1 MKNLFAITIIGL
13 AALSTACNSSERND
27 KQQNDTT
34 ASALSPSETNAN
46 SLSQANTPFLKNT
59 KSNWEANTDPTN
71 TEIVLNVLKAME
83 KLDHQ
88 EIGKY
93 TADSIESKI
102 DGAHFYGT
110 KAQLMDLNKQFFA
123 TLKNLKVKLTDLQ
136 SITNKDNSEQWI
148 RLMYTQTTEDLK
160 GKRDSL
166 NVFNDISVL
175 DGKITAWNEY
185 IQHFPAK

>member
-1 MKNLFAITIIGL
+1 MKNLQVTAVIIL
-13 AALSTACNSSERND
+13 VALSIACNSSSESNQNVD
-27 KQQNDTT
+27 KDT
-34 ASALSPSETNAN
+34 STNALNDLEADPPFTKDIKADWKIN
-46 SLSQANTPFLKNT
+46 SDPKNT
-59 KSNWEANTDPTN
+59 K
-71 TEIVLNVLKAME
+71 IVLSVLRAME

-110 KAQLMDLNKQFFA
+110 KVQMMDLNKQFFT
-123 TLKNLKVKLTDLQ
+123 TLKNLKIKLNDLQ
-136 SITNKDNSEQWI
+136 SITSKDNSEQWV

-160 GKRDSL
+160 GKRDSI
-166 NVFNDISVL
+166 NVFNDIKVS
-175 DGKITAWNEY
+175 DGKIAAWNEY